1 MSKLADMGKNGC
13 EERMSYKTNLAN
25 DVRSM
30 LADFSSVQ
38 KRQAERARNER
49 RAFLLEIRNQVAGL
63 RKVAPQDKEE
73 EKELVPLVTVAEPTV
88 IAAEPAV
95 MTAEPSVISAEPIAM
110 EAEPTVIAAEAE
122 VMATEPTVIATDSS
136 VVAAEPS
143 DSAMKPCG
151 EEENDGLS
159 EPPVRAKPGK
169 SAARPKRTKKK

>member
-13 EERMSYKTNLAN
+13 EERMAYKTNLAN

-30 LADFSSVQ
+30 LADFSSAQ
-38 KRQAERARNER
+38 KSQAERARNER

-63 RKVAPQDKEE
+63 RKVAPQDKDE
-73 EKELVPLVTVAEPTV
+73 EKERVPPVMVAEPTE

-110 EAEPTVIAAEAE
+110 EAEPTIIAAEAM
-122 VMATEPTVIATDSS
+122 VMAAEPRVIATDSA
-136 VVAAEPS
+136 VMAAEPS
-143 DSAMKPCG
+143 DSAMKSSG

-169 SAARPKRTKKK
+169 SAARSKRMKKK